1 MGMVRSI
8 VARNL
13 PEPVKKIIRSAIP
26 TRLAPGPSPAASAS
40 PSAAAPAKDKTRSYI
55 AAGAAPAHSIH
66 DLGPLSVIWLR
77 ETIAAY
83 SNASEAQQNVTSVA
97 IFNEV
102 SKYPRGAGDILTSYA
117 RARYGKHPL
126 YRQIAAAQLLGIGA
140 YQASFEMLQ
149 ALAIERKTP
158 FDAAMAAWP
167 LMRPAGREQNA
178 LDYLYQQ
185 CALFP
190 DDLVLRV
197 HLATALYCTRQTAR
211 ATDEI
216 ARIKGELD
224 SILSDG
230 YGQHLAELRAE
241 LDKALREKTIYRRF
255 NFDETSY
262 REDLIDNHWEPYFH
276 WMTTQSEHIMFGW
289 LNKFFA
295 GKLADLGRGIDEV
308 YNFGVMCAQPD
319 YEAASALP
327 ETRFIGVDRQRT
339 TADLNQLAYPLPNMD
354 FVGDEIENVFAALPA
369 GPTRSLFHART
380 TTLCYPEKV
389 RQLYRT
395 CAAKG
400 FKRIGL
406 FENIAL
412 SHDSYRFY
420 DMGGDIPN
428 ASTIYKSDQ
437 FIHDYRV
444 HLEEAGYKVTKEERM
459 FSPLITPFSEI
470 DLGSA
475 HVYLEA
481 ER

>member
-1 MGMVRSI
+1 MGMLRDA
-8 VARNL
+8 ARRL
-13 PEPVKKIIRSAIP
+13 PAPVKQLIRSALP
-26 TRLAPGPSPAASAS
+26 VPPATPAEPAQ
-40 PSAAAPAKDKTRSYI
+40 PAKEDKTRTYV
-55 AAGAAPAHSIH
+55 AAGAAPTHSIH
-66 DLGPLSVIWLR
+66 NLGPLSALWLR

-83 SNASEAQQNVTSVA
+83 SNGSEAQQNATSVA
-97 IFNEV
+97 VFNEV
-102 SKYPRGAGDILTSYA
+102 SKYPGGAGDILTPYVK
-117 RARYGKHPL
+117 ARYGKHPL
-126 YRQIAAAQLLGIGA
+126 YRQIAAAHMLGTGDHRA
-140 YQASFEMLQ
+140 AFDALQ
-149 ALAIERKTP
+149 ALAIDRKTP

-167 LMRPAGREQNA
+167 LMRPAGREREA
-178 LDYLYQQ
+178 LDYLDRQ
-185 CALFP
+185 CEIFP

-216 ARIKGELD
+216 TRIKDGLD
-224 SILSDG
+224 AVLSDG
-230 YGQHLAELRAE
+230 YGQHLVELRAE
-241 LDKALREKTIYRRF
+241 LDKALRDKTIYRRF

-276 WMTTQSEHIMFGW
+276 WMTTQSEHVMFGW
-289 LNKFFA
+289 LNRFFA
-295 GKLADLGRGIDEV
+295 NKLADLGSGIDEV

-319 YEAASALP
+319 SEAATKLP
-327 ETRFIGVDRQRT
+327 GTKFIGVDRQRT
-339 TADLNQLAYPLPNMD
+339 TAALNKLAYPLPNMT
-354 FVGDEIENVFAALPA
+354 FFGDEIENVLARLAI

-400 FKRIGL
+400 FRRIGL

-420 DMGGDIPN
+420 DMGGDIEN

-444 HLEEAGYKVTKEERM
+444 LLEEAGYRITKEERM

-470 DLGSA
+470 DLGSV

-481 ER
+481 ELNS